1 MSAMSQDQFL
11 IRSQKA
17 LAGRLFGLFEA
28 NPQLVALFDDAD
40 VLRYANP
47 AFRAAFALAPD
58 AQPNWQTMMRDCYRQ
73 RRGSLVKTKDFEAW
87 LASATARRGKQAFR
101 SFEADLYDGRWIWMS
116 ETVDEQHWM
125 LCVASDIT
133 PLKQDG
139 RELRQARDLALRAAQ
154 TDSLTGLSNRGHVL
168 GLLDQFL
175 AEYRDGDESLSVVL
189 LDLDFFKRI
198 NDCQGHAVGDRVI
211 RDFAQ
216 LLQSNCRRVD
226 ACGRVGGEEFLL
238 LLVGVDELDAAQV
251 VERLLAQVRASRPL
265 IEQPAFG
272 YTASAGMALWRSGEA
287 ASSLLKRADEA
298 LYDAKSA
305 GRDQLVLAAP
315 AG

>member
-1 MSAMSQDQFL
+1 MSAKSQDEFL
-11 IRSQKA
+11 APSHQA
-17 LAGRLFGLFEA
+17 LAGRFTGLFEA
-28 NPQLVALFDDAD
+28 TPQLVALFDAAD

-47 AFRAAFALAPD
+47 AFRAAFALAPE
-58 AQPNWQTMMRDCYRQ
+58 AQPSWQTMMRDCYLQ
-73 RRGSLVKTKDFEAW
+73 RRGNVVKTKDFEAW

-101 SFEADLYDGRWIWMS
+101 SFETDLYDGRWIWMN
-116 ETVDEQHWM
+116 ETVDEQGWM

-175 AEYRDGDESLSVVL
+175 AEYRDGGDALALVV

-298 LYDAKSA
+298 LYEAKSA